1 MWRDFMEPQDYIVF
15 KIEGEYATLKNTD
28 NGAEIFVAMALL
40 PAGVDVGTKLHCE
53 CLQYTII

>member
-1 MWRDFMEPQDYIVF
+1 MEPQDYIVF
-15 KIEGEYATLKNTD
+15 KIEGEYATLKNIE

-40 PAGVDVGTKLHCE
+40 PPGTDIGTKLHSE